1 MTGERQGGGRHG
13 GERQGGE
20 RTAIVLFNL
29 GGPDGPAAVEPFLRN
44 LFRDP
49 AILRVPGPV
58 RAFLAWLIA
67 RRRAPVAREI
77 YAQLGGGSPILPNT
91 EAQARALETALA
103 GDGTFK
109 CFIAMRYWHPRA
121 AASAATVAA
130 WKPTRLLLLP
140 LYPQFSTT
148 TTASSLAE
156 WDRVAGPAGLAG
168 LPSHRLCCYPDEPGF
183 VAELAA
189 RLAPH
194 LEAARASGRPLRLLL
209 SAHGLPKKIVAAGD
223 PYQWQVERTAAA
235 VKARLLASGLAQS
248 DLDLVVCYQS
258 RVGPLEWIGPSTE
271 SEVRR
276 AGADKVA
283 LVVAPVAFV
292 SEHSETL
299 VELDRELRHVAE
311 QAGVASYHRA
321 PTVDAGAAF
330 IAGLARLVRDAL
342 ARGPLLAPDGGRRL
356 CPASWG
362 GCPCKESV

>member
-1 MTGERQGGGRHG
+1 MMSSPTAP
-13 GERQGGE
+13 

-44 LFRDP
+44 LFGDP

-58 RAFLAWLIA
+58 RWLLARLIA
-67 RRRAPVAREI
+67 RRRGPVARDI
-77 YAQLGGGSPILPNT
+77 YQQIGGGSPIVANT
-91 EAQARALETALA
+91 EAQAAALEAALA
-103 GDGTFK
+103 DGGTVKTFL
-109 CFIAMRYWHPRA
+109 AMRYWHPRA
-121 AASAATVAA
+121 TAAAAAVAA
-130 WKPTRLLLLP
+130 WRPTRLVLLP

-156 WDRVAGPAGLAG
+156 WQRVAAKAGLGG
-168 LPSHRLCCYPDEPGF
+168 LPSHAICCYPDEPGF
-183 VAELAA
+183 IAEVAQ
-189 RLAPH
+189 RLRPH
-194 LEAARASGRPLRLLL
+194 LEAARASGRPVRLLL

-223 PYQWQVERTAAA
+223 PYQWQVEQTAVAL
-235 VKARLLASGLAQS
+235 KARLGEA

-276 AGADKVA
+276 AGADRVT

-299 VELDRELRHVAE
+299 VELDRELRHIAE
-311 QAGVASYHRA
+311 TAGVTSYHRV

-330 IAGLARLVRDAL
+330 IEGLARLVRESL
-342 ARGPLLAPDGGRRL
+342 ARGPGLAPDGGQRR
-356 CPASWG
+356 CPGTWG
-362 GCPCKESV
+362 GCPCKEEG